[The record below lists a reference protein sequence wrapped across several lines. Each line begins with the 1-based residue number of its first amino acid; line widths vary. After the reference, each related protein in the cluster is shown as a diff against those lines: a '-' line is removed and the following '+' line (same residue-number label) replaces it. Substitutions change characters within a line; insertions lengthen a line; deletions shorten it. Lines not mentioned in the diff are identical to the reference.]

1 MMELKRVKVLLADY
15 YEGVTSREEEQLLME
30 FFLTGNVPAG
40 MEADRQLFLS
50 LHKASEAGIP
60 DKDFDEK
67 LFAAI
72 GIHDTGQ
79 RLPGNEKTDQHISK
93 PQSEYIQN
101 SKERPVSA
109 TIGQQKGSEASSKSK
124 QSSHADTI
132 QQDDRPTERS
142 ERSIQQDGRP
152 TERSIQQ
159 DGRPTELSTE
169 PGGIKRL
176 VYTISG
182 IAAGLLLLA
191 GSYFFL
197 VERQVQDIV
206 SISGEEQYT
215 TEEAMLAYEEAK
227 NALLLVSRVMNT
239 GTEQLE
245 ALSIMTEATRDLEM
259 LNRLNQGANE
269 LQMLSKFEEAKNK
282 IMPKH

>member
-30 FFLTGNVPAG
+30 FFLAGNVPAG

-72 GIHDTGQ
+72 GIHDTEQ
-79 RLPGNEKTDQHISK
+79 RLPGKEKTDQHISK
-93 PQSEYIQN
+93 QQSEYIQN

-109 TIGQQKGSEASSKSK
+109 SISQQKGSEASSKSK

-132 QQDDRPTERS
+132 QQD
-142 ERSIQQDGRP
+142 GRP

-159 DGRPTELSTE
+159 DGRPTERSTE

-182 IAAGLLLLA
+182 IAAGILLLA

-197 VERQVQDIV
+197 VERPVQDIV

-227 NALLLVSRVMNT
+227 NAILLVSRVMNT

-245 ALSIMTEATRDLEM
+245 VLSIMTEATRDLEM

-269 LQMLSKFEEAKNK
+269 LQMLSKFDEAKNK
-282 IMPKH
+282 IMTKH

>member
-30 FFLTGNVPAG
+30 FFLAGNVPAG

-72 GIHDTGQ
+72 GIHDTEQ
-79 RLPGNEKTDQHISK
+79 RLPGKEKTDQHISK
-93 PQSEYIQN
+93 QQSEYIQN

-109 TIGQQKGSEASSKSK
+109 TISQQKGSEASSKSN

-132 QQDDRPTERS
+132 QQDGIPTER
-142 ERSIQQDGRP
+142 
-152 TERSIQQ
+152 
-159 DGRPTELSTE
+159 STE

-182 IAAGLLLLA
+182 IAAGILLLA

-227 NALLLVSRVMNT
+227 NAILLVSRVMNT

-282 IMPKH
+282 IMTKH